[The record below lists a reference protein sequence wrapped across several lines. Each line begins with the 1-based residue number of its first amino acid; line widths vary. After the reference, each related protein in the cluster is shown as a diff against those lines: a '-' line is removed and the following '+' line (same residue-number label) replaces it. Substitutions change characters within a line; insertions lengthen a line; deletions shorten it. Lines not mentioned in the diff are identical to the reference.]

1 MTTDQSGNLST
12 DLVEKIKQLFDPGT
26 LHGAALIAV
35 IIGLAAWL
43 AGRMIFFTV
52 QRILNQPK
60 HIPSDPMAIR
70 FMGQLARAG
79 VYVFALV
86 SYARI
91 IPQLDKFGTALLAS
105 AAIVSVVV
113 GMAAQNTLGNLI
125 AGISLL
131 LYRPFN
137 IGDRVQVSAPTGLET
152 GVVES
157 LNLGYTVLRTTD
169 DRHVVVPNSVMASQ
183 TSINLSS
190 SGSRALCTVPLT
202 LSPDTDLERT
212 RKILMEIAGKYS
224 KAGEYAG
231 SPVTALSGSGFTVTL
246 EVWCDNF
253 MAATDLKSRLLEAAR
268 ERFKA
273 EGIKLE

>member
-1 MTTDQSGNLST
+1 MTLGQSTSLPTDILEQ
-12 DLVEKIKQLFDPGT
+12 IRHLFDPAT
-26 LHGAALIAV
+26 LPGAALIAV
-35 IIGLAAWL
+35 IIAVAAWL
-43 AGRMIFFTV
+43 TGRMIYFAV

-79 VYVFALV
+79 VYVFAV
-86 SYARI
+86 VTYARI

-105 AAIVSVVV
+105 AAIVSVVF

-137 IGDRVQVSAPTGLET
+137 IGDRVQVTAPTGLET

-157 LNLGYTVLRTTD
+157 LNLGYTVLRTID
-169 DRHVVVPNSVMASQ
+169 DRHVVIPNSVMASQ
-183 TSINLSS
+183 ASINLSS
-190 SGSRALCTVPLT
+190 SGSRALCTVPFN
-202 LSPDTDLERT
+202 LSPDTDVERT
-212 RKILMEIAGKYS
+212 RKILTEIAAKYS

-231 SPVTALSGSGFTVTL
+231 SPITALSGAGFTVTL
-246 EVWCDNF
+246 KVWCDDYA
-253 MAATDLKSRLLEAAR
+253 AATDLKNRLMEAAR

-273 EGIKLE
+273 EGIKLQ